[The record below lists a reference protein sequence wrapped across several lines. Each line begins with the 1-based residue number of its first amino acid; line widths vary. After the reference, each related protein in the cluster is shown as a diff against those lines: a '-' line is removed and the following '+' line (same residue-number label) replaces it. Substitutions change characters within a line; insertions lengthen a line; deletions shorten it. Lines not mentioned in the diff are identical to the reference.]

1 MKHKLARILRNFIT
15 ENGPK
20 IAQKIE
26 KYAI

>member
-20 IAQKIE
+20 IAKKIE
-26 KYAI
+26 KHTI

>member
-20 IAQKIE
+20 IEKKKE
-26 KYAI
+26 KYTI